1 MRRWRLATVLGV
13 VLCPAGADAAF
24 ARGHPLPDAEILAS
38 STTAVIT
45 DPADPR
51 LGARLVGFKQAVA
64 RIIRRGGGR
73 PRGSQLVDGVF
84 FSSILGLA
92 TFQRSR
98 DFDVDGVTRREL
110 RDIADTV
117 RRRFSQQSVLTF
129 DYRER
134 RRDPVDAVELV
145 VPGVTARRLRE
156 GFAANAEARERLG
169 GGSVTLDGRLVLIAA
184 LGDVGVA
191 KRFARAIGGDLRRAK
206 IRRGKREFVA

>member
-1 MRRWRLATVLGV
+1 
-13 VLCPAGADAAF
+13 
-24 ARGHPLPDAEILAS
+24 
-38 STTAVIT
+38 
-45 DPADPR
+45 
-51 LGARLVGFKQAVA
+51 
-64 RIIRRGGGR
+64 
-73 PRGSQLVDGVF
+73 VF
-84 FSSILGLA
+84 FSSILGLT
-92 TFQRSR
+92 TFQRAR

-110 RDIADTV
+110 RDIADRV

-134 RRDPVDAVELV
+134 RRDPVDAVELL

-206 IRRGKREFVA
+206 LRRGKREFVA